1 MADNKGKD
9 KDKDEFQ
16 YVARNKKAFFNY
28 EIVEKLEAGLVLQG
42 SEVKSIR
49 NGKVAIHEA
58 YARVKNGEVWL
69 IGMDV
74 SLYPQAGPYNNHV
87 PRAVR
92 KLLLHK
98 REINR
103 LIGKT
108 REKGLTLVPLAL
120 YFKNGLAKL
129 QIGLARGKKQY
140 DKREA
145 IKNREAARDLQRRSM
160 KNR

>member
-1 MADNKGKD
+1 MAEEEKLQ
-9 KDKDEFQ
+9 F
-16 YVARNKKAFFNY
+16 VARNKKAFFNF

-58 YARVKNGEVWL
+58 YARVKNGEVWI
-69 IGMDV
+69 IGMDIA
-74 SLYPQAGPYNNHV
+74 LYPQAGPYHNHE

-92 KLLLHK
+92 KLLLHR

-103 LIGKT
+103 LVAKT

-145 IKNREAARDLQRRSM
+145 IKNREAARDLRRRMM
-160 KNR
+160 K

>member
-1 MADNKGKD
+1 MCIRD
-9 KDKDEFQ
+9 
-16 YVARNKKAFFNY
+16 NY
-28 EIVEKLEAGLVLQG
+28 EIVEKMEAGIVLQG

-58 YARVKNGEVWL
+58 YARVKNGEVWV
-69 IGMDV
+69 IGMDI
-74 SLYPQAGPYNNHV
+74 SLY

-92 KLLLHK
+92 KLLLH
-98 REINR
+98 RQEIKR

-145 IKNREAARDLQRRSM
+145 IKNREADRDLRRRMM
-160 KNR
+160 K